1 MRYSGRTA
9 TLVLCLAALVAL
21 SAISAQAQET
31 VQITKAGF
39 SPAKLGSP
47 TNAFGSAIIGSTE
60 GPVPSPIEH
69 VNVYGPAG
77 VTLDLRGSG
86 TCDEATL
93 ARIGPQACPANSRA
107 GFGGG
112 EGIYQLGGELVEEK
126 YTLDFFLADNRPGH
140 VALLVFLQGHS
151 PVSVEVVFG
160 GSVIRG
166 PAPYG
171 LGFSLDVPLIK
182 VLPDASDASAKS
194 AFVTL
199 GAHNVAY
206 YRTVHGK
213 RTLFHVR
220 GIILPKSC
228 PRGGWPVASQF
239 KFEDGST
246 VMAKRS
252 VPCPKR

>member
-1 MRYSGRTA
+1 MGASSRIA
-9 TLVLCLAALVAL
+9 TLALCMASFTALLVA
-21 SAISAQAQET
+21 SAQGQET
-31 VQITKAGF
+31 VQITQAGF
-39 SPAKLGSP
+39 SPSRLGAP
-47 TNAFGSAIIGSTE
+47 TNAFGSAVIGSTE

-69 VNVYGPAG
+69 VEVYRPAG

-86 TCDEATL
+86 TCNEAAL

-112 EGIYQLGGELVEEK
+112 DGIYQLGGELVREK
-126 YTLDFFLADNRPGH
+126 YTLDFFLSDNRPGH

-151 PVSVEVVFG
+151 PVSVEIVFG
-160 GSVIRG
+160 GTVIRG
-166 PAPYG
+166 PKPYG

-182 VLPDASDASAKS
+182 VLPDASNASATS

-220 GIILPKSC
+220 GIVLPKSC
-228 PRGGWPVASQF
+228 PHGGWPVASQF
-239 KFEDGST
+239 RFEDGST

-252 VPCPKR
+252 VPCPRH

>member
-1 MRYSGRTA
+1 MRCTGRTA
-9 TLVLCLAALVAL
+9 RLVLFLATLVAL
-21 SAISAQAQET
+21 PASSAQAQET
-31 VQITKAGF
+31 VQITQAGF
-39 SPAKLGSP
+39 SPAKLGAP
-47 TNAFGSAIIGSTE
+47 TNAFGSAVIGSTE

-93 ARIGPQACPANSRA
+93 SRIGPQACPANSRA

-220 GIILPKSC
+220 GIVLPKSC
-228 PRGGWPVASQF
+228 PHGGWPVASQF
-239 KFEDGST
+239 SFEDGST